1 MTEGLLRPEPVI
13 VVGLDETPSAR
24 NALHWAARQ
33 ARLTGAIVQ
42 AIHVVDWPIG
52 IAAFATELPNG
63 DGFLQDTQIR
73 RPYRRGIQR
82 LFLEVD
88 PAPDWSLQ
96 FAVGDASRI
105 LIRAAA
111 GADLLVIGA
120 RAPADPAADWHVR
133 ASLFLGQTT
142 CPVVLVPDQ
151 VSPTSPP
158 QGPESLA
165 TEVDS
170 RVIET

>member
-1 MTEGLLRPEPVI
+1 MTEAIPRPPESVI

-24 NALHWAARQ
+24 SALLWAARQ

-52 IAAFATELPNG
+52 VSAFAADAPDD
-63 DGFLQDTQIR
+63 DGFLQDNQIR
-73 RPYRRGIQR
+73 GSYRSGIQR
-82 LFLEVD
+82 LFGDVD

-120 RAPADPAADWHVR
+120 RTPDDPAADWHIR
-133 ASLFLGQTT
+133 AGLFLGQTR

-151 VSPTSPP
+151 VT
-158 QGPESLA
+158 
-165 TEVDS
+165 
-170 RVIET
+170 R